1 MVGTD
6 SVAEAAPDGY
16 TFGVSVVG
24 PLVDNK
30 HPCKKLPCDRAGLTA
45 SFGEM
50 TPVSRASTQ
59 ARQWRCG
66 KLELGTCPASGAR
79 RHARWFPRLGM
90 PRAVASASLIK

>member
-16 TFGVSVVG
+16 TLGVSVVG

-50 TPVSRASTQ
+50 TPVSLS
-59 ARQWRCG
+59 
-66 KLELGTCPASGAR
+66 PDSGAT
-79 RHARWFPRLGM
+79 
-90 PRAVASASLIK
+90 VALWQA

>member
-16 TFGVSVVG
+16 TLGVSVVG

-30 HPCKKLPCDRAGLTA
+30 HPCKKMPCDRAGLTA

-50 TPVSRASTQ
+50 TPVS
-59 ARQWRCG
+59 
-66 KLELGTCPASGAR
+66 
-79 RHARWFPRLGM
+79 
-90 PRAVASASLIK
+90 

>member
-50 TPVSRASTQ
+50 TPVS
-59 ARQWRCG
+59 
-66 KLELGTCPASGAR
+66 
-79 RHARWFPRLGM
+79 
-90 PRAVASASLIK
+90 